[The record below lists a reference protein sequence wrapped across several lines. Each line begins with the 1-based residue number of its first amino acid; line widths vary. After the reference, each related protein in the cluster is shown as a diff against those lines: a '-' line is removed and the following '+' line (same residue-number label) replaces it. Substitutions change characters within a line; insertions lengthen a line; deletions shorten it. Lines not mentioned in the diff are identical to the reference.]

1 MNQGKNIPHG
11 NAAPGSEGNQASNL
25 TPDNP
30 GSSQKETERFSQLQI
45 LPVATGTQPQ
55 PTDME
60 VHKHPHH
67 ITHKKKWGEYLLEFL
82 MLFLA
87 VFLGFLAENFR
98 EHKVEKERGKQYIQ
112 SLYEDLKADTTRL
125 RLLINYDKD
134 KITGLSNM
142 MACYDTVTK
151 NLKSTSCMGTL
162 IKYSKTNAAFQLT
175 NRTLRQLA
183 NAGGFRLLS
192 KEDADS
198 ILGYESSYRRYQN
211 FETTVFQTAQDNV
224 RNTLNELAD
233 FRVNAPVQN
242 FTTALGVDTASGK
255 LKGPLLFID
264 DRVLLNK
271 WFNQLALY
279 LRVTNGQQNILSG
292 LKDKATGLILYYRN
306 KYHLE

>member
-1 MNQGKNIPHG
+1 
-11 NAAPGSEGNQASNL
+11 
-25 TPDNP
+25 
-30 GSSQKETERFSQLQI
+30 
-45 LPVATGTQPQ
+45 
-55 PTDME
+55 ME
-60 VHKHPHH
+60 VHAH
-67 ITHKKKWGEYLLEFL
+67 THTERKKWTHYLWEFL

-87 VFLGFLAENFR
+87 VFCGFLAENFR
-98 EHKVEKERGKQYIQ
+98 EHQIEKERGKQYIQ

-125 RLLINYDKD
+125 GLLINSDKD
-134 KITGLSNM
+134 KIAGLSNM

-151 NLKSTSCMGTL
+151 NLRSTACMGLL
-162 IKYSKTNAAFQLT
+162 IKHSKTNAAFQLT
-175 NRTLRQLA
+175 DRTLRQLA
-183 NAGGFRLLS
+183 NAGGFRLLG

-211 FETTVFQTAQDNV
+211 FESTVFQTAQDNV

-255 LKGPLLFID
+255 LQGPLLFTE

-271 WFNQLALY
+271 WFNELALY

-292 LKDKATGLILYYRN
+292 LKDKATGLILYYKKRHN
-306 KYHLE
+306 LQ